1 MSTRPSPER
10 DLSGQPSLRW
20 LAWTLGMTSVAFWV
34 VTGLFSGG
42 LGFVPLSGFVVVGVV
57 VSTKRTKNPVGW
69 LLLVSGWLFSLSVL
83 LSAYGQAAVEG
94 NADSVLGSWARWGST
109 LTGGA
114 LLAFMVIVFL
124 PLLFPEGRL
133 LSPRWRAVVWLA
145 LVTLGLSLAGEL
157 FDPTTWEDSE
167 HLYPLPLALPSW
179 ATEVLAII
187 NPILM
192 VPMFVAVV
200 ASIVIRFRRSKG
212 LQRQQFKWVALP
224 AMSLIVFAV
233 LVVIDRLGSD
243 PFGPPSE
250 TLLGAAV
257 ALAWLL
263 GVIGLPVGVGLAVLR
278 YRLYDIDR
286 ILSRTV
292 TYALVVGLLA
302 AMFASVAIWL
312 PQLLGLTEGSP
323 ILVAAATL
331 AVAALFNPLRR
342 RIQARVDRRFN
353 RAHYDAQQEIDRL
366 TQRLRTDMEIV
377 DITDA
382 LLDVVSKTM
391 QPASAA
397 VWTREER

>member
-1 MSTRPSPER
+1 VSTRPSPEP
-10 DLSGQPSLRW
+10 DLPGPPSLRW

-34 VTGLFSGG
+34 VTAVFYKSLESA
-42 LGFVPLSGFVVVGVV
+42 LLSGFVVVGVV
-57 VSTKRTKNPVGW
+57 VATKRTRNPVGW
-69 LLLVSGWLFSLSVL
+69 LLLVAGWLFSLSLL
-83 LSAYGQAAVEG
+83 LSAYGQAAAEG
-94 NADSVLGSWARWGST
+94 NADSVLGSWAEWGSR

-114 LLAFMVIVFL
+114 LLAFMVVVFL

-133 LSPRWRAVVWLA
+133 LSPHWRPVVWLA
-145 LVTLGLSLAGEL
+145 LVTLGLSLASEL

-187 NPILM
+187 NPVLL
-192 VPMFVAVV
+192 VLTLVAVV

-233 LVVIDRLGSD
+233 FVVIDRLGSD
-243 PFGPPSE
+243 PFGEPSE
-250 TLLGAAV
+250 TLLGAVV

-292 TYALVVGLLA
+292 TYILVVGLLA
-302 AMFASVAIWL
+302 AMFASVAIGL

-323 ILVAAATL
+323 MLVAAATL

-353 RAHYDAQQEIDRL
+353 RARYDAQQEIDRL

-377 DITDA
+377 DIADE
-382 LLDVVSKTM
+382 LLGVVTKTM
-391 QPASAA
+391 QPASAG
-397 VWTREER
+397 VWIREER